1 MGQSLI
7 IGLGKGGSVE
17 GIYLGLSKRPRDK
30 HGRYLRPRAS
40 WGPCLLEVVFRVG
53 KDPPA
58 FDLLGLSM
66 LLKECWVT
74 KTGPW
79 AEAAG
84 ESLTSRG
91 CLAPAK
97 SPA

>member
-58 FDLLGLSM
+58 FDFLGPLHAAQRVLGYKNRTLGRGCGGEPDKQGLSGS
-66 LLKECWVT
+66 C
-74 KTGPW
+74 
-79 AEAAG
+79 
-84 ESLTSRG
+84 
-91 CLAPAK
+91 
-97 SPA
+97 